1 MGELIMWTRK
11 ELKDRAKTFLRK
23 NYWKAFLVS
32 IVIAIAGG
40 NSGWG
45 GGGSSN
51 SGGNSTFTSNH
62 SFDLTVVLIAIFT
75 FIVIILIIM
84 ALRIFIGYSLEVGG
98 RRYFVKSVQY
108 KDNKKCFRFGF
119 DGQNY
124 SGIIKTMLLTEVYT
138 FLWSLLLII
147 PGIVKGYS
155 YSMVPY
161 ILADNPNI
169 GVKKAIA
176 LSNEMTMGHKSDMFV
191 LDLSF
196 IGWYLLGI
204 IALGIGVLF
213 VLPYENATK
222 AELYLVLRENA
233 LQSNLCSYEDLLLTK
248 PNFEDNNYVY

>member
-1 MGELIMWTRK
+1 MWSRK
-11 ELKDRAKTFLRK
+11 ELKDRAKAFLKR

-40 NSGWG
+40 NRSWS

-51 SGGNSTFTSNH
+51 SGGHSTFNSNH
-62 SFDLTVVLIAIFT
+62 SFDLTLVLIAIFT

-98 RRYFVKSVQY
+98 RRYFVQSVQY
-108 KDNKKCFRFGF
+108 KNNQKCFRFGF

-124 SGIIKTMLLTEVYT
+124 GEIIKTMLLTDFYI
-138 FLWSLLLII
+138 FLWTLLLII

-176 LSNEMTMGHKSDMFV
+176 LSNEMTMGHKFDMFI

-196 IGWYLLGI
+196 IGWYLLGA

-213 VLPYENATK
+213 VLPYDNATK
-222 AELYLVLRENA
+222 AELYLVLRDNA
-233 LQSNLCSYEDLLLTK
+233 LQSNLCSYEDLLLTR
-248 PNFEDNNYVY
+248 PNFEDNNYL